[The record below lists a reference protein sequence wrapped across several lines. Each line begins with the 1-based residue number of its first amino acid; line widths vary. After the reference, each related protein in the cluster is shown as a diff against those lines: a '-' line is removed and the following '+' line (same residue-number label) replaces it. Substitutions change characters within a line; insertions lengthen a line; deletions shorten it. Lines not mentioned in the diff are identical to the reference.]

1 MIAELGQLALV
12 LALLMSILLAVYPLW
27 GAVRQDERLIHLAKP
42 FAFGMFFFTLL
53 SYIALTHA
61 FVTDDFT
68 VKYVANHSN
77 SMLPIYY
84 KYTAVWGGHEG
95 SFLLWMLMLAG
106 WTCAV
111 AMFSNAVPKIMVA
124 RVLGV
129 LGAISSGFYLF
140 LILSSS
146 PFETLLPYFP
156 IDGRDLNPLLQD
168 FGMIIHPPM
177 LYMGYVG
184 FSVAF
189 AFAVAALLAGKL
201 DSTWARW
208 ARPWAL
214 SAWGFLTLGIA
225 LGSWWAYYELGW
237 GGWWFWDPVE
247 NASFMPWLAGTA
259 LIHSL
264 AVTEKRKVFKSWTVL
279 LAISAFSLS
288 LLGTFLVRS
297 GIIVSVHSFASDP
310 ERGLFILG
318 LLVLVVGSSLTLFAV
333 RSSTLKSHTKYDF
346 SSREMML
353 IGNNVFLSAATIV
366 VMLGTLLPLVHKELG
381 LGSISVGAPFFNQ
394 MFTWLVVPFVMLLAI
409 GPLSR
414 WKRQALG
421 ELKMQMFWALCLGLL
436 MTALLLSQFDTF
448 SMLAIMGSFLAF
460 VILITTVQEVILRSG
475 KVLKFSEVRKLSLSH
490 WGMVFGH
497 VGFAIC
503 LIGITITSNF
513 EEERE
518 VKMFPGDSLVLQ
530 GYSFRFDGVVAIDG
544 PNYTA
549 DGAKVSV
556 SRNDEFIDLLVAEKR
571 FYPVQRTT
579 MTEAG
584 IDSNLYRDLFVALGE
599 QFPDGA
605 WGLRVYVKPF
615 VVWIWFGAGIM
626 AFGAL
631 LSISDK
637 RYRLKKVK
645 KIAVAARKNNI
656 QGTNESN
663 TPVSIQNG

>member
-1 MIAELGQLALV
+1 MIVELGQVALA
-12 LALLMSILLAVYPLW
+12 LALLASMLLAIYPLW
-27 GAVRQDERLIHLAKP
+27 GSVRAEQKLLLMAKP
-42 FAFGMFFFTLL
+42 LAFAMFLFTLFA
-53 SYIALTHA
+53 YAALTHA

-95 SFLLWMLMLAG
+95 SLLLWSLMLSG

-111 AMFSNAVPKIMVA
+111 AIFSRGVPLIMVA

-129 LGAISSGFYLF
+129 LGIVSTGFYLF
-140 LILSSS
+140 MILSSN
-146 PFETLLPYFP
+146 PFESLLPYFP

-189 AFAVAALLAGKL
+189 AFAIAALLAGKL

-214 SAWGFLTLGIA
+214 SAWAFLTLGIA

-279 LAISAFSLS
+279 LAISAFTLS
-288 LLGTFLVRS
+288 WLGTFLVRS
-297 GIIVSVHSFASDP
+297 GIIVSVHAFASDP

-318 LLVLVVGSSLTLFAV
+318 LLVLVIGASLTLYAV
-333 RSSTLKSHTKYDF
+333 RSSKLKSNARYELV
-346 SSREMML
+346 SREMML
-353 IGNNVFLSAATIV
+353 IGNNVFLTAATIV
-366 VMLGTLLPLVHKELG
+366 VLLGTLLPLIHKELG
-381 LGSISVGAPFFNQ
+381 MGSISVGEPFFNQ
-394 MFTWLVVPFVMLLAI
+394 MFTWLIVPFVVLLAL
-409 GPLSR
+409 GPMSR
-414 WKRQALG
+414 WKRQPLADLS
-421 ELKMQMFWALCLGLL
+421 MQMIWAVGLGAL
-436 MTALLLSQFDTF
+436 MTALLLTGFKAF
-448 SMLAIMGSFLAF
+448 PMLAILGVFLSF
-460 VILITTVQEVILRSG
+460 VILITTVQEVLLRTGNQLNVNS
-475 KVLKFSEVRKLSLSH
+475 LKMLSRSH
-490 WGMVFGH
+490 WGMVLGH
-497 VGFAIC
+497 VGFAVC
-503 LIGITITSNF
+503 LMGITVTSNF
-513 EEERE
+513 SEERE
-518 VKMFPGDSLVLQ
+518 VRLMPGQSITLR
-530 GYSFRFDGVVAIDG
+530 GYEFRFDEVTHIEG

-549 DGAKVSV
+549 DGGVVSIYDEGDFV
-556 SRNDEFIDLLVAEKR
+556 SQLIAEKR
-571 FYPVQRTT
+571 FYPVQRTV

-584 IDSNLYRDLFVALGE
+584 IDTSLLRDLFVALGE
-599 QFPDGA
+599 EFPDGA

-615 VVWIWFGAGIM
+615 VVWIWLGAGIM

-631 LSISDK
+631 LSIMDK
-637 RYRLKKVK
+637 RYRLAKVK
-645 KIAVAARKNNI
+645 QAKRPGKNKAVSMKTV
-656 QGTNESN
+656 QEG
-663 TPVSIQNG
+663 QHG

>member
-1 MIAELGQLALV
+1 MISELGQLSLV
-12 LALLMSILLAVYPLW
+12 LALLMSILLSVYPLW
-27 GAVRQDERLIHLAKP
+27 GAARQDDRMILLAKP
-42 FAFGMFFFTLL
+42 FAIGMFFFTLV

-68 VKYVANHSN
+68 NSYVANHSN
-77 SMLPIYY
+77 SMLPVIY

-95 SFLLWMLMLAG
+95 SLLLWMLMLSG
-106 WTCAV
+106 WTFAV
-111 AMFSNAVPKIMVA
+111 AMLSNAVPKIMVA

-129 LGAISSGFYLF
+129 LGIIACGFFLF

-146 PFETLLPYFP
+146 PFETLLPYYP
-156 IDGRDLNPLLQD
+156 VDGRDLNPLLQD

-189 AFAVAALLAGKL
+189 AFAIAALLAGKL

-214 SAWGFLTLGIA
+214 AAWAFLTVGIA

-288 LLGTFLVRS
+288 WLGTFLVRS
-297 GIIVSVHSFASDP
+297 GIIVSVHAFASDP

-318 LLVLVVGSSLTLFAV
+318 LLVLVIGASLTLFAI
-333 RSSTLKSHTKYDF
+333 RSSALSSDTSYNF
-346 SSREMML
+346 VSREMML
-353 IGNNVFLSAATIV
+353 IGNNVFLTAATMV
-366 VMLGTLLPLVHKELG
+366 VLLGTLLPLVHKELG
-381 LGSISVGAPFFNQ
+381 MGSISIGAPFFNQ
-394 MFTWLVVPFVMLLAI
+394 MFTWLIVPFVVLLAI

-414 WKRQALG
+414 WKRQKLSELNTQILWAVTLG
-421 ELKMQMFWALCLGLL
+421 AV
-436 MTALLLSQFDTF
+436 MTALLLFQFDTF
-448 SMLAIMGSFLAF
+448 ATLAILGCFLAF
-460 VILITTVQEVILRSG
+460 VILITTIQEIMLRAG
-475 KVLKFSEVRKLSLSH
+475 DNFSVNTLRRLTRSH
-490 WGMVFGH
+490 WGMVLGH
-497 VGFAIC
+497 VGFAVC

-518 VKMFPGDSLVLQ
+518 VKLHPGGSVTLQ
-530 GYSFRFDGVVAIDG
+530 GYTFTFDGVTAIEG
-544 PNYTA
+544 PNYVA
-549 DGAKVSV
+549 DGGKVTVTREGEHVAS
-556 SRNDEFIDLLVAEKR
+556 LLAEKR
-571 FYPVQRTT
+571 FYQVQRTT

-584 IDSNLYRDLFVALGE
+584 IDTNILRDLFVAIGD
-599 QFPDGA
+599 QFQDGA

-615 VVWIWFGAGIM
+615 VVWIWMGAGIM

-637 RYRLKKVK
+637 RYRLSRVK
-645 KIAVAARKNNI
+645 KAQTVSK
-656 QGTNESN
+656 E
-663 TPVSIQNG
+663 PVSHTRELQHG